1 MALGG
6 AALLLARCGGAPG
19 SGHADAVQLVFTSI
33 PDRAVAQQPFS
44 VAIQARDGSGQGT
57 GTTQGGQR
65 LVEVQLGLGA
75 SPPAG
80 TLGGPDKVSADGDG
94 NATFE
99 GLTLDVPGQY
109 TLIAS
114 VPAVSAIT
122 PVTSPQLNVLR
133 APIPG
138 FDAGP

>member
-1 MALGG
+1 MALG
-6 AALLLARCGGAPG
+6 AASLLLARCGGGPG
-19 SGHADAVQLVFTSI
+19 GGHADAVQLVFTSI
-33 PDRAVAQQPFS
+33 PDRTITQQPFS
-44 VAIQARDGSGQGT
+44 VAIQARDGSGHGT
-57 GTTQGGQR
+57 GTTQGGQ

-80 TLGGPDKVSADGDG
+80 MLGGPVNVSADGDG
-94 NATFE
+94 NATFQ
-99 GLTLDVPGQY
+99 GLSLDVPGQY

-114 VPAVSAIT
+114 VPAVAAIT